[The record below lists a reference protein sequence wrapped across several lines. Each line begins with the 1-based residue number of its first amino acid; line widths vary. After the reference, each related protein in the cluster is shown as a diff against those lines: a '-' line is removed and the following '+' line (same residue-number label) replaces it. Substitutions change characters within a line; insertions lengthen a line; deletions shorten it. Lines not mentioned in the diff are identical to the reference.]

1 MRGLLTRLL
10 GAGEPLP
17 LRIEDKL
24 ACSFFHRLFFSRLN
38 LHLASTYM
46 TMCQKLSEETAGAA
60 NPDTLNVCRLDN
72 PLEAMEEFNK
82 SRKVGEARQPSE

>member
-1 MRGLLTRLL
+1 
-10 GAGEPLP
+10 
-17 LRIEDKL
+17 
-24 ACSFFHRLFFSRLN
+24 
-38 LHLASTYM
+38 M